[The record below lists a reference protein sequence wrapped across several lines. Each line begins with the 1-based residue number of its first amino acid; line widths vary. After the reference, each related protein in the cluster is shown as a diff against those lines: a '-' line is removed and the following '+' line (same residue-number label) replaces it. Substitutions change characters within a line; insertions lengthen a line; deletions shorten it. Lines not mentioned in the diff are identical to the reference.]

1 MECPDGKDR
10 ALHREDV
17 LQEQLVHHL
26 QQDGIKEMDTD
37 FLREKKL
44 KLNMRSW
51 KDKIIKI

>member
-37 FLREKKL
+37 FLREK
-44 KLNMRSW
+44 N
-51 KDKIIKI
+51 